1 MAFTSKSG
9 KLKCEV
15 TDATGSVTRI
25 SGAAL
30 RLEFENA
37 RLHVTENAGS
47 PKEKVTV
54 FVAPAMFIVE
64 SL

>member
-9 KLKCEV
+9 KLHIEV
-15 TDATGSVTRI
+15 TDSTGTVTRI
-25 SGAAL
+25 SGTAL
-30 RLEFENA
+30 RIEMENGNV
-37 RLHVTENAGS
+37 HCTENAGG